1 MGQFHHSKSGDAG
14 QPERI
19 LLCCEIGEIVDLCSG
34 LTDPLC
40 VMTDSSGMEQTIRF
54 DLSLDEKPPPS
65 GDDQSDIA
73 NSPTCVIVLGM
84 AGSGKTTFV
93 QRLVSH
99 LHTAK
104 KPPYVVNL
112 DPACAEVPFPANI
125 DVRDTVNYKEV
136 MKQYGLG
143 PNGGI
148 VTSLNLFATK
158 FDQVLNLIDRR
169 KKGGPKPEATQ
180 TDPSETGPKPGSSK
194 SPEAAE
200 SEISPTPGAEGAGSA
215 SEGGI
220 GIAPP
225 PEHVI
230 FDTPGQIEVFT
241 WSASGNIITEALAA
255 QFPTVIV
262 YVMDAV
268 RSTNPVTFMSNML
281 YACSIL
287 YKTKLPF
294 IVVLNKT
301 DVVDARYA
309 VEWMND
315 FEAFQEA
322 LQAEKSYVS
331 NLAQSMS
338 LALDEFYKDL
348 RSVGVSAI
356 TGQGMDDFVDALVE
370 ATEEYESD
378 YRKEYQRL
386 REAKKQAEKQASSRL
401 SGEGREVP
409 LVHSMPAEVESN
421 IFNRP
426 GHSRT
431 LHDYIAEENDEERD
445 DEDEEEQRE
454 AESFKSFMGKQTPKS
469 S

>member
-1 MGQFHHSKSGDAG
+1 MADD
-14 QPERI
+14 P
-19 LLCCEIGEIVDLCSG
+19 G
-34 LTDPLC
+34 L
-40 VMTDSSGMEQTIRF
+40 EQTLRF
-54 DLSLDEKPPPS
+54 DLNLDDKPES
-65 GDDQSDIA
+65 GKVAAGAAGEGDDKTA
-73 NSPTCVIVLGM
+73 PTCVIVLGM

-99 LHTAK
+99 LHANK

-169 KKGGPKPEATQ
+169 RKAT
-180 TDPSETGPKPGSSK
+180 D
-194 SPEAAE
+194 SPA
-200 SEISPTPGAEGAGSA
+200 
-215 SEGGI
+215 
-220 GIAPP
+220 

-255 QFPTVIV
+255 HFPTVIV

-294 IVVLNKT
+294 VVVLNKT
-301 DVVDARYA
+301 DVVDASYA
-309 VEWMND
+309 VEWMAD

-322 LQAEKSYVS
+322 LQSEKSYVS

-348 RSVGVSAI
+348 RSVGVSSV
-356 TGQGMDDFVDALVE
+356 TGKGVDTFLGLVTD
-370 ATEEYESD
+370 ARTEYETD

-386 REAKKQAEKQASSRL
+386 REAKKEAEKAAAAKHSQTL
-401 SGEGREVP
+401 EGKGKEVS

-421 IFNRP
+421 IYLRHP
-426 GHSRT
+426 GDRQETIDEVS
-431 LHDYIAEENDEERD
+431 EEERD
-445 DEDEEEQRE
+445 HDHEEETRE
-454 AESFKSFMGKQTPKS
+454 ADSFKSFMGKQAKKS
-469 S
+469 SADG